1 MTDEILKVPKQLKNV
16 TLWVHPEGRVQG
28 ALYLREQSPDH
39 AGPEQP
45 LEVLN
50 QCQAFVVIKRDDPD
64 QLRFYNTRSIIR
76 VEYETANTATDTTA
90 SPAQQLHC
98 QLQMMDGSFI
108 NGAIREQLPPGRAR
122 LLDYLNR
129 TDECFIKIHVDE
141 GTIYLINKN
150 YIIYSHEDDAVDDA
164 N

>member
-28 ALYLREQSPDH
+28 ALFLREQSPDH

-45 LEVLN
+45 LAVLN
-50 QCQAFVVIKRDDPD
+50 QCNAFVVVKREDPD

-76 VEYETANTATDTTA
+76 VEYEAEYEIENGSA
-90 SPAQQLHC
+90 SSPHQLHC
-98 QLQMMDGSFI
+98 QLQMMDGSLI
-108 NGAIREQLPPGRAR
+108 SGTIHEQLPPGRAR
-122 LLDYLNR
+122 LMDYLNR
-129 TDECFIKIHVDE
+129 SNECFIKIHMDE

-150 YIIYSHEDDAVDDA
+150 YIIYSHEDDAVDD
-164 N
+164 NN

>member
-1 MTDEILKVPKQLKNV
+1 MTDDILKVPKQLKNV

-50 QCQAFVVIKRDDPD
+50 QCQAFVVIKREDPD

-76 VEYETANTATDTTA
+76 VEYESVSAVTEAATSHRLD
-90 SPAQQLHC
+90 C

-129 TDECFIKIHVDE
+129 SDECFIKIHVDE

-150 YIIYSHEDDAVDDA
+150 YIIYSHEDDVVDDA